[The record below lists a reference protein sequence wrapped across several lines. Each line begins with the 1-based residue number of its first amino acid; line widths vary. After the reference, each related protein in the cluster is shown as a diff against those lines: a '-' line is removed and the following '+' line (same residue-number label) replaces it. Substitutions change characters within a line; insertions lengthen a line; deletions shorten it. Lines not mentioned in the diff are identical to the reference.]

1 MSFAVDAKIQKWGNG
16 LGLRVSGLMRDIPHF
31 EENTPVTIE
40 ITEDGFTVKKAQQSI
55 NPLPFTEEQL
65 LAGLNPSTA
74 HSDLVVPATLES
86 EWTE

>member
-1 MSFAVDAKIQKWGNG
+1 MSIALDTKIQKWGNG

-31 EENTPVTIE
+31 EENTPVTVE
-40 ITEDGFTVKKAQQSI
+40 ITEDGFIVKKALQGI

-65 LAGLNPSTA
+65 LVGLNPSTV
-74 HSDLVVPATLES
+74 HSDLVSDTLES